1 MELEWLKRFAIE
13 YCCLF
18 SSSSVPSFHLPT
30 QPVHLLLCAYKREVA
45 PLQRNT
51 HCAARRGSSSVP
63 SFHLPTQPVHLL
75 LCAYKR
81 EVAPLQRN
89 THGAAR
95 RGLRECLEPRL
106 LLFLSRMHG

>member
-45 PLQRNT
+45 PLQSNT
-51 HCAARRGSSSVP
+51 H
-63 SFHLPTQPVHLL
+63 
-75 LCAYKR
+75 
-81 EVAPLQRN
+81 N
-89 THGAAR
+89 THASASWFQSFAPPPIRSSPFRLAACTTGR
-95 RGLRECLEPRL
+95 DSRPPELR
-106 LLFLSRMHG
+106 FSRSCTGEER